1 MAGPD
6 GAAQEAA
13 ESIELGFRCVK
24 FKVGYP
30 HVEQDRAVIGA
41 ARGAAGKDL
50 QVMVDYNQSLSVPEA
65 IGRVQLLEEEALVWV
80 EEPTRAD
87 DFAGHARIAAECRT
101 PIQIGENLWGPH
113 DLTKSLS
120 VGASDFVMLER
131 IIMPVTAESVD
142 HAARDAAIASLRQL
156 LGARLSSAAPVRE
169 QHGKDASYHP
179 CVPPDA
185 VAFAQSTAEVSEIV
199 KLCARHKVPIIPFGA
214 GTGVEGNV
222 VALRGG
228 VCIDISRMNQIRQV
242 SAGDLDATVEAGVTH
257 EQLNEHL
264 RDSGLFFSVDP
275 GANATIGGMA
285 ATRASG
291 TNSVRY
297 GTMRENVLSLT
308 VVLPDGRVIR
318 TARRARKSAAGYDL
332 TRLFVGSE
340 GTLGVITEVTVRL
353 YGIPAAI
360 SAAVCSFASIEAAV
374 NAVIQTIQAGVPV
387 ARIEVANAMQMDA
400 INKYSKL
407 DLPVAPTLW
416 LEFHGTEAS
425 VAEQAEIVQKIAA
438 AHGGANFSWTTRPED
453 RQKLWR
459 ARHDVVY
466 ADKALRPGGQ
476 IFATDVCVPISRL
489 AECIV
494 ATEKDIAASFLPAPI
509 VGHVGDGNFHLVIVL
524 NPNDPREMA
533 EAERLNE
540 RLVHR
545 ALSLDGTC
553 TGEHGIGCGKI
564 DFLLA
569 EHGEAVSVM
578 RAIKKAID
586 PDNIMNPGKILRI

>member
-1 MAGPD
+1 MSPSATVGSVTP
-6 GAAQEAA
+6 AAHEAA
-13 ESIELGFRCVK
+13 IES
-24 FKVGYP
+24 
-30 HVEQDRAVIGA
+30 
-41 ARGAAGKDL
+41 L
-50 QVMVDYNQSLSVPEA
+50 Q
-65 IGRVQLLEEEALVWV
+65 
-80 EEPTRAD
+80 
-87 DFAGHARIAAECRT
+87 
-101 PIQIGENLWGPH
+101 
-113 DLTKSLS
+113 
-120 VGASDFVMLER
+120 
-131 IIMPVTAESVD
+131 
-142 HAARDAAIASLRQL
+142 QL
-156 LGARLSSAAPVRE
+156 LGDRLSTAASMRE
-169 QHGKDASYHP
+169 WHGKDASYHP

-185 VAFAQSTAEVSEIV
+185 VAFAQSTEEVSEIIKV
-199 KLCARHKVPIIPFGA
+199 CARHKVPIIPFGA
-214 GTGVEGNV
+214 GTGLEGNV

-228 VCIDISRMNQIRQV
+228 VCIDMSRMNRILQV

-257 EQLNEHL
+257 EQL
-264 RDSGLFFSVDP
+264 RDTGLFFSVDP

-308 VVLPDGRVIR
+308 VVLPDGRAIR

-353 YGIPAAI
+353 YGVPAAI
-360 SAAVCSFASIEAAV
+360 SSAVCSFPSVEAAAHV
-374 NAVIQTIQAGVPV
+374 VIKTIQTGVPV
-387 ARIEVANAMQMDA
+387 ARIELADALQMDA
-400 INKYSKL
+400 INRYSKL

-425 VAEQAEIVQKIAA
+425 VEEQAKMVQMIASE
-438 AHGGANFSWTTRPED
+438 HGGIDFSWATDPED

-466 ADKALRPGGQ
+466 ADKALRDGGQ
-476 IFATDVCVPISRL
+476 LWATDVCVPISRL
-489 AECIV
+489 AECI
-494 ATEKDIAASFLPAPI
+494 TETQKDLAASFLPAPI
-509 VGHVGDGNFHLVIVL
+509 VSHAGDGNFHVSFVL
-524 NPNDPREMA
+524 NPSDPREMK

-540 RLVHR
+540 RNVHR

-564 DFLLA
+564 DFLIA

-578 RAIKKAID
+578 RALKMAID
-586 PDNIMNPGKILRI
+586 PDNIMNPGKILQV

>member
-1 MAGPD
+1 MT
-6 GAAQEAA
+6 
-13 ESIELGFRCVK
+13 L
-24 FKVGYP
+24 
-30 HVEQDRAVIGA
+30 
-41 ARGAAGKDL
+41 
-50 QVMVDYNQSLSVPEA
+50 
-65 IGRVQLLEEEALVWV
+65 
-80 EEPTRAD
+80 
-87 DFAGHARIAAECRT
+87 
-101 PIQIGENLWGPH
+101 
-113 DLTKSLS
+113 
-120 VGASDFVMLER
+120 
-131 IIMPVTAESVD
+131 PVTAESVD
-142 HAARDAAIASLRQL
+142 PAARDAVIASLRQL
-156 LGARLSSAAPVRE
+156 LGDRLSSAPPVRE

-185 VAFAQSTAEVSEIV
+185 VAFAQSTEEVSEIV
-199 KLCARHKVPIIPFGA
+199 TLCAQHKIPIIPFGT

-228 VCIDISRMNQIRQV
+228 VCIDVSQMNRILQV
-242 SAGDLDATVEAGVTH
+242 STGDLDATVEAGVTH

-264 RDSGLFFSVDP
+264 RDKGLFFSVDP
-275 GANATIGGMA
+275 GANASIGGMA

-291 TNSVRY
+291 TNTVRY
-297 GTMRENVLSLT
+297 GTMRENVLSLK
-308 VVLPDGRVIR
+308 VVLPDGRIIR
-318 TARRARKSAAGYDL
+318 TARRARKSSAGYDL

-340 GTLGVITEVTVRL
+340 GTLGIITEATVRL

-374 NAVIQTIQAGVPV
+374 NAVIQTIQAGVLV

-407 DLPVAPTLW
+407 NLPVTPTLW

-425 VAEQAEIVQKIAA
+425 VAEQAEMVQKIAA
-438 AHGGANFSWTTRPED
+438 AHGGANFSWTTKPED
-453 RQKLWR
+453 RCKLWR

-466 ADKALRPGGQ
+466 ADRALRPGGQ
-476 IFATDVCVPISRL
+476 ILVTDVCVPISRL

-494 ATEKDIAASFLPAPI
+494 ATERDVAASFLPAPI

-524 NPNDPREMA
+524 NPNDPRELA
-533 EAERLNE
+533 EAERVNE
-540 RLVHR
+540 RLVRR

-564 DFLLA
+564 DFLIA

>member
-1 MAGPD
+1 MSLPAT
-6 GAAQEAA
+6 
-13 ESIELGFRCVK
+13 
-24 FKVGYP
+24 VGSVTP
-30 HVEQDRAVIGA
+30 A
-41 ARGAAGKDL
+41 AR
-50 QVMVDYNQSLSVPEA
+50 E
-65 IGRVQLLEEEALVWV
+65 
-80 EEPTRAD
+80 
-87 DFAGHARIAAECRT
+87 
-101 PIQIGENLWGPH
+101 
-113 DLTKSLS
+113 
-120 VGASDFVMLER
+120 
-131 IIMPVTAESVD
+131 
-142 HAARDAAIASLRQL
+142 AAIASLQQL
-156 LGARLSSAAPVRE
+156 LGDRLSTAASMRE
-169 QHGKDASYHP
+169 WHGKDASYHP

-185 VAFAQSTAEVSEIV
+185 VAFAQSTEEVSEIV
-199 KLCARHKVPIIPFGA
+199 KVCARHKVPIIPFGA
-214 GTGVEGNV
+214 GTGLEGNV

-228 VCIDISRMNQIRQV
+228 VCIDMSRMNRILQV

-257 EQLNEHL
+257 EQLNEQL
-264 RDSGLFFSVDP
+264 RDTGLFFSVDP

-308 VVLPDGRVIR
+308 VVLPDGRAIR

-360 SAAVCSFASIEAAV
+360 SSAVCSFPSVEAAANV
-374 NAVIQTIQAGVPV
+374 VIKTIQTGVPV
-387 ARIEVANAMQMDA
+387 ARIELADALQMDA
-400 INKYSKL
+400 INRYSKL

-416 LEFHGTEAS
+416 FEFHGTEAS
-425 VAEQAEIVQKIAA
+425 VEEQAKMVQMIASE
-438 AHGGANFSWTTRPED
+438 HGGTDFSWTTNPED

-466 ADKALRPGGQ
+466 ADKALRDGGQ
-476 IFATDVCVPISRL
+476 LWATDVCVPISRL
-489 AECIV
+489 AECI
-494 ATEKDIAASFLPAPI
+494 TETQKDLAASFLPAPI
-509 VGHVGDGNFHLVIVL
+509 VGHAGDGNFHVSFVL
-524 NPNDPREMA
+524 NPSDPREMK

-540 RLVHR
+540 RNVHR

-564 DFLLA
+564 DFLIA

-578 RAIKKAID
+578 RALKMAID
-586 PDNIMNPGKILRI
+586 PDNIMNPGKILRV